1 MEAPSKKTI
10 AELIGL
16 AFAMTFLVVVIVY
29 GNSYVTSP
37 RVIEINNETV
47 TTASPT
53 TSLAMNEIVI
63 PTPIEEVIT
72 KAPVIEYKQEKVT
85 VADTAK
91 LPSANTFAT
100 FTYSPVT
107 GKVVHLSGTCTGD
120 FFDVLVF
127 SAKDDYKKNPAAAK
141 VNTAFTCP
149 ATGKVSADIN
159 LADFNLPA
167 GEYYV
172 FIADLDKTGAWYN
185 PR

>member
-16 AFAMTFLVVVIVY
+16 AFAMTFLIVVIVY
-29 GNSYVTSP
+29 GNSYVVPT
-37 RVIEINNETV
+37 RIVEINNEV
-47 TTASPT
+47 VATTSPT
-53 TSLAMNEIVI
+53 TPVVVNEIVVL
-63 PTPIEEVIT
+63 PPVEEVIT
-72 KAPVIEYKQEKVT
+72 KAPVIEYQKEKVT
-85 VADTAK
+85 VSDTAK
-91 LPSANTFAT
+91 LPSATAFASLS
-100 FTYSPVT
+100 YSPVT

-149 ATGKVSADIN
+149 ATGKVSEDIN